1 MTRRWALA
9 FTSLAVVFLTACP
22 EDQDAPGPEGGRAFQ
37 RYVSI
42 GTSITEGWQSDGV
55 IYSSQV
61 NAWPALLARQAMV
74 EFGTPQIQGPGC
86 YAPLIAPLQ
95 FSRRL
100 AGSATAA
107 PTECAPLYA
116 GIELPQNNVAISGAT
131 TGMALNRP
139 AVANPVDLRDQLYS
153 RTLPV
158 GLTQVTAMLAQD
170 PTFVSVELGANE
182 VLGAATTGLVLPGQT
197 YVPFAA
203 WEPDYVK
210 VIDSVKKTGA
220 RALLVTVPL
229 VASIPSMR
237 TGAEIFAT
245 PVRQQF
251 AAFNVTV
258 SADCETGPGSTN
270 IIFVAQLALR
280 KVAEGR
286 GRAAQGLGPATL
298 SCADVPGATP
308 DYILTPADTA
318 TLNGVVRQMNVRI
331 AELANANDYALLD
344 ANEVLG
350 FIVGARASYSL
361 AAQLG
366 CNIPYG
372 QYISLDG
379 VHPSNQ
385 GHILIANAAIE
396 AVNEHYGFE
405 IPTIPEPAAATC

>member
-9 FTSLAVVFLTACP
+9 FTSMAVVFLTACP
-22 EDQDAPGPEGGRAFQ
+22 ADEPDTGPKGRRAFV

-55 IYSSQV
+55 VYSTQV

-74 EFGTPQIQGPGC
+74 EFGTPQIRGPGC
-86 YAPLIAPLQ
+86 NPPLIAPLQ

-100 AGSATAA
+100 AGSATTAS
-107 PTECAPLYA
+107 TQCAPLYS

-131 TGMALNRP
+131 TAMALNRA
-139 AVANPVDLRDQLYS
+139 AVAAPVDTRDSLYS
-153 RTLPV
+153 RTLAV
-158 GLTQVTAMLAQD
+158 GQTQVTAMLAQD

-182 VLGAATTGLVLPGQT
+182 VLGAATSGIVVAGASF
-197 YVPFAA
+197 VPFAA

-210 VIDSVKKTGA
+210 VIDSVKKSGA

-237 TGAEIFAT
+237 LGSEVWNA
-245 PVRQQF
+245 RSQF
-251 AAFNVTV
+251 AAFNVSV
-258 SADCETGPGSTN
+258 SADCETSTN
-270 IIFVAQLALR
+270 LVFVAQLALR

-286 GRAAQGLGPATL
+286 QRAGMTPFPGPATL
-298 SCADVPGATP
+298 SCANVPGATP
-308 DYILTPADTA
+308 DFILTPADTA
-318 TLNGVVRQMNVRI
+318 LLNGVVRQMNVRI
-331 AELANANDYALLD
+331 TELANANGYALLD

-350 FIVGARASYSL
+350 FIVGARAPYSL
-361 AAQLG
+361 AAQLS

-396 AVNEHYGFE
+396 AVNETYGFE

>member
-9 FTSLAVVFLTACP
+9 FTAFGVVFLTACP
-22 EDQDAPGPEGGRAFQ
+22 RDDAAPGPEGGRAFE

-42 GTSITEGWQSDGV
+42 GTSISEGWQSDGV
-55 IYSSQV
+55 VYSSQV

-86 YAPLIAPLQ
+86 HPPLIAPLQ
-95 FSRRL
+95 LSRRL
-100 AGSATAA
+100 TGSAAA
-107 PTECAPLYA
+107 PATTCAPLYP
-116 GIELPQNNVAISGAT
+116 GIDLPQNNVAISGAT
-131 TGMALNRP
+131 TAMALNRP
-139 AVANPVDLRDQLYS
+139 AVANPVDTRDSLYS
-153 RTLPV
+153 RTLAV
-158 GLTQVTAMLAQD
+158 GQTQVTAMLAQD

-182 VLGAATTGLVLPGQT
+182 VLGAATSGIVVPGVT
-197 YVPFAA
+197 FVPYAA
-203 WEPDYVK
+203 WEPDYVE
-210 VIDSVKKTGA
+210 VIDSVRTTEA

-229 VASIPSMR
+229 VASIPSLR
-237 TGAEIFAT
+237 TGASVWA
-245 PVRQQF
+245 VRQQF

-270 IIFVAQLALR
+270 LVFTAQLALR

-286 GRAAQGLGPATL
+286 QRPTTSPAVL
-298 SCADVPGATP
+298 SCTDVPGATP
-308 DYILTPADTA
+308 DFILTPADTA
-318 TLNGVVRQMNVRI
+318 LLNGVVRQMNVRI
-331 AELANANDYALLD
+331 TELANANGYALLD
-344 ANEVLG
+344 ANQVLS
-350 FIVGARASYSL
+350 FIVGARAPYSL
-361 AAQLG
+361 VAQLS

-396 AVNEHYGFE
+396 AVNEEYGFE